1 MEVAMSSSLDQLYR
15 TEDVGF
21 SSGSLRLAGTVY
33 LPTTMEQHAAVVLIH
48 GSGPE
53 TRDGGGYLKDVAVSF
68 ATRGIACLTY
78 DKRGVGASQGDWM
91 LATLDDLAGDAVAG
105 FDLLAER
112 EEIDPRRIGVWG
124 FSQGGW
130 IAPLAAVRSG
140 RAAFVVSVSGNAVSP
155 AIQEM
160 YRIEAELRADGFS
173 ETDITDALALGKLAH
188 DVVRTG
194 RGQEQLVNAY
204 RKVWDPRALWLDY
217 VGIPLS
223 PDQLAAAG
231 DETWRWARHVLFYD
245 PAPTLERIRVPVL
258 AIFGT
263 LDRKTPFRESAAGF
277 ERCLSGRPDADLT
290 IRFFPGANHG
300 LRVAQTGG
308 RRESNDSLPYVSG
321 YFEAM
326 AEWILAKTRTPG
338 SDHRGTSKRLL
349 RRPR

>member
-1 MEVAMSSSLDQLYR
+1 MEVATSSSLDRLYR

-21 SSGSLRLAGTVY
+21 TSGSLRLAGTVY
-33 LPTTMEQHAAVVLIH
+33 LPTTREQHAAVVLIH

-53 TRDGGGYLKDVAVSF
+53 TRDGGGHLKDVAVSF

-78 DKRGVGASQGDWM
+78 DKRGVGESQGDWL
-91 LATLDDLAGDAVAG
+91 LADLDDLAGDAVAG
-105 FDLLAER
+105 FDMLAAR
-112 EEIDPRRIGVWG
+112 AEIDPRRVGVWG

-140 RAAFVVSVSGNAVSP
+140 RVAFVVSVSGNAVSP
-155 AIQEM
+155 ASQEM
-160 YRIEAELRADGFS
+160 YRIQAELRADGFA
-173 ETDITDALALGKLAH
+173 EADVGDALALRQLAL
-188 DVVRTG
+188 DVLRTG
-194 RGQEQLVNAY
+194 RGQEQLVEAY
-204 RKVWDPRALWLDY
+204 RHVWEPRIPWLDY
-217 VGIPLS
+217 VGIPFS

-231 DETWRWARHVLFYD
+231 DDAWRWARHVLFYD
-245 PAPTLERIRVPVL
+245 PAPTLERLRVPVL

-290 IRFFPGANHG
+290 MRFFPGANHG

-308 RRESNDSLPYVSG
+308 RREANDPLPYVTG

-326 AEWILAKTRTPG
+326 AEWILAKTNTLG
-338 SDHRGTSKRLL
+338 SDHRDASK
-349 RRPR
+349 

>member
-1 MEVAMSSSLDQLYR
+1 MSSSLDPFYR

-33 LPTTMEQHAAVVLIH
+33 LPTTREQHAAVVLIH

-53 TRDGGGYLKDVAVSF
+53 TRDGGGHLKDVAISF
-68 ATRGIACLTY
+68 ATWGIACLTY

-91 LATLDDLAGDAVAG
+91 RANLDDLASDAVAG
-105 FDLLAER
+105 FDVLAER
-112 EEIDPRRIGVWG
+112 AEIDPRRVGVWG

-140 RAAFVVSVSGNAVSP
+140 RVAFVVSVSGNAVSP

-160 YRIEAELRADGFS
+160 YRIEAELRADDFS
-173 ETDITDALALGKLAH
+173 EAAISDALALRQLAL
-188 DVVRTG
+188 DVIRTG
-194 RGQEQLVNAY
+194 RGQEQLVSVY
-204 RKVWDPRALWLDY
+204 RQVWNPRAPWLDY
-217 VGIPLS
+217 VGIPFS

-231 DETWRWARHVLFYD
+231 EDSWRWARHVLFYD
-245 PAPTLERIRVPVL
+245 PAPTLDRIRVPFL

-290 IRFFPGANHG
+290 IRFFPDANHS
-300 LRVAQTGG
+300 LRVARTGG
-308 RRESNDSLPYVSG
+308 RREANDSLPYVSG

-326 AEWILAKTRTPG
+326 AEWILAKTKTLG
-338 SDHRGTSKRLL
+338 SDHRGTSK
-349 RRPR
+349 